1 MDDQINSSQLHPNQI
16 TQHSCHQ
23 IDSEGDDDDDDHNTL
38 HLDSQ
43 TDVNPA
49 VSSESQPSNIF
60 NGDEPT
66 LGMLF
71 QSETQA
77 YDYYNAYAKSAGFSI
92 RRSKMVM
99 RKDKTITRRVFC
111 CSKEGF
117 RCKHPRGDPMK
128 PRPLTR
134 TGCKARLGI
143 HLQAGKYIVNEFL
156 QQHNHP
162 LARPSEAHMLRSQR
176 KNQDPQAFNIDD
188 ILSYLGEETGAP
200 QDLNLLEGD
209 SNNYLQRW
217 CYEVLKKAQEDK
229 KKIRELSAEL
239 QRERRQS
246 ATYREQLHMVL
257 KEMEDHTNHLSKQVE
272 SIVYNVKEL
281 EPRGSKEC
289 S

>member
-1 MDDQINSSQLHPNQI
+1 MDEISQQSSDQL
-16 TQHSCHQ
+16 
-23 IDSEGDDDDDDHNTL
+23 DSEGGDHDDDDDQNTL
-38 HLDSQ
+38 HFDSQ
-43 TDVNPA
+43 SDGNA
-49 VSSESQPSNIF
+49 SESQPSNIF
-60 NGDEPT
+60 TAEGDGPA
-66 LGMLF
+66 LAMLF
-71 QSETQA
+71 HSETQA

-99 RKDKTITRRVFC
+99 RKDKTVTRRVFC

-117 RCKHPRGDPMK
+117 RCKHPRGDPMR

-143 HLQAGKYIVNEFL
+143 HLQAGKYIVNEFV
-156 QQHNHP
+156 QEHNHP
-162 LARPSEAHMLRSQR
+162 LACPSQAHMLRSQR
-176 KNQDPQAFNIDD
+176 KNQDPQPFNIDD
-188 ILSYLGEETGAP
+188 VLSYLGEQTGAP
-200 QDLNLLEGD
+200 QDLNLVEGD

-217 CYEVLKKAQEDK
+217 CCEILKKAQEDK

-281 EPRGSKEC
+281 EPRGSKEV